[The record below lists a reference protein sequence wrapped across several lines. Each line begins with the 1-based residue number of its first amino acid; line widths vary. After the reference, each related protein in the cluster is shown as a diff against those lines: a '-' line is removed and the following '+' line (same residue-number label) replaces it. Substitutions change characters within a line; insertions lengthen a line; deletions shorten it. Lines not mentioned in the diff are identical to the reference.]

1 MRPLVQKA
9 AIEGLNG
16 QKISVCPLSLG
27 RNAGVIRDT
36 RPQPHIAPK
45 LAGDPVVHRSPFSAA
60 DSLKHAVSKLASS

>member
-16 QKISVCPLSLG
+16 QKISVCPLSLH

-36 RPQPHIAPK
+36 RPQPQTAST
-45 LAGDPVVHRSPFSAA
+45 LSDDPVVRRSLFSAV
-60 DSLKHAVSKLASS
+60 DSLKHAVSKLANS